1 MLALLQDRAA
11 LFGLTSARSL
21 SLVRVERQRSGDY
34 LVELRQTVNG
44 VPVTRDGLLVIIDA
58 SGFVR
63 SITGAVLPE
72 RAWPPT
78 IPLVGRA
85 QARLAAGGTE
95 RATESLQVYD
105 PETGT
110 TEGDE
115 GLLAWLVEGG
125 ERSESAYV
133 DAISGRVIARFS
145 AASGATHREVLDA
158 EDAPPLSGTTLF
170 GTVVHD
176 NECHTATSGDVRAC
190 STSCSGGVCQPYS
203 PSAPSSWPTDTF
215 NLWRAM
221 GQLDD
226 YWLSRLGRDGWD
238 DNRCGNPSL
247 FPACTLSEFHRMRG
261 VARHRSASRVYALWG
276 RGGSEPDSIP
286 PFASLFSNGTTCR
299 DLVWHEFTH
308 GLNQSHRDMGPPG
321 GSPQAVTLNES
332 MADVFAKLVEVYVY
346 GTTSWRMPDPDVPAS
361 QGGCSI
367 AASDS
372 RPLADPA
379 GSLDITCGLSAPP
392 YTTQPFPDHL
402 TDYRAACSPYHNLT
416 IPGRVGYLLGR
427 SPAAGASM
435 IHGVST
441 TGVGEGDA
449 SRLFYDALTARVS
462 STESFS
468 MFRSHLMDAAAATG
482 VPSANVANALDA
494 TGFWTP
500 DRLIA
505 STLYEGSP
513 GWTTQVVNGV
523 TRRYFFYREANST
536 NMAYIYRT
544 CSIEDSC
551 SFSAPTVFD
560 PGTSGVSAVH
570 AGDVSWV
577 CFRNAYSSGSIWCDW
592 IDSIGTVHY
601 GPDPIGASTNTTPTL
616 VFSQD
621 RLFLAWRAEG
631 SSGAILFSTF
641 QAGAGW
647 SLPQYVS
654 GAYTDDPRRWRA
666 TGRSPR
672 DNSTSST
679 TGAAIT
685 KSSSDST
692 TWATSTVPT
701 GNCRPPSVLP
711 RCRSIPGR
719 EGRPPT
725 SSSVAFTSRLP
736 RPRTPARHGTRAAR
750 RTTARPRASGRAGRN
765 STMGLAENCCWRASV
780 PPPVASTSGIR
791 RTGTNFSGAR
801 SVRSDDAVREASS
814 SACVHTA
821 GLRLAGAFDR
831 RRFVGRGCPDRRQR
845 RERVR
850 CEPIRRNRGRP
861 GGPRRIP
868 AVRRCAARPGCD
880 RFGVMHSGLCVPNG
894 LWLRGDAALWRSG
907 RVRRT
912 ARTVRRR

>member
-1 MLALLQDRAA
+1 VLALLQDRAA

-654 GAYTDDPRRWRA
+654 GAYTDDPPTLASNGTESPRQLYLVYNRRSDHQVVFRQYDLGNFDGADRELPPAERSASMSFNTWKGRPAANVFLGRLHIAASPSSDSGEAWYARCATNDCTTPGQWSGWAQLDYGVSGELLLESVGSA
-666 TGRSPR
+666 TGREYLWHQAY
-672 DNSTSST
+672 
-679 TGAAIT
+679 GY
-685 KSSSDST
+685 KLF
-692 TWATSTVPT
+692 
-701 GNCRPPSVLP
+701 G
-711 RCRSIPGR
+711 RSQ
-719 EGRPPT
+719 
-725 SSSVAFTSRLP
+725 
-736 RPRTPARHGTRAAR
+736 
-750 RTTARPRASGRAGRN
+750 
-765 STMGLAENCCWRASV
+765 
-780 PPPVASTSGIR
+780 
-791 RTGTNFSGAR
+791 R
-801 SVRSDDAVREASS
+801 SE
-814 SACVHTA
+814 
-821 GLRLAGAFDR
+821 
-831 RRFVGRGCPDRRQR
+831 
-845 RERVR
+845 
-850 CEPIRRNRGRP
+850 
-861 GGPRRIP
+861 
-868 AVRRCAARPGCD
+868 
-880 RFGVMHSGLCVPNG
+880 
-894 LWLRGDAALWRSG
+894 
-907 RVRRT
+907 
-912 ARTVRRR
+912 